1 MVNTKYLL
9 YGASGHARV
18 VEECIKANDFKLVGV
33 YDDDTSINSFN
44 SIPFLGKY
52 NKDKHKYPL
61 IISIG
66 DNEVRKR
73 IAKRIKWLYGS
84 VCHPSAHISGSTDI
98 GEGSVVFHQAIIQ
111 VCCKIGNHVI
121 VNTGASIDHECI
133 IGDFVHISPQA
144 TLCGN
149 VKVGEGTLIGA
160 NATILPGLSIGNWV
174 KVGAGAVIIND
185 VPDNSVV
192 VGNPGKIIKSVE
204 NLIL

>member
-18 VEECIKANDFKLVGV
+18 VEECIKANDFKVVGV
-33 YDDDTSINSFN
+33 YDDDTNINSFN
-44 SIPFLGKY
+44 RIPFLGKY
-52 NKDKHKYPL
+52 NKDKHTYPL

-66 DNEVRKR
+66 NNEVRKR

-84 VCHPSAHISGSTDI
+84 VCHPSVCVSACTGI
-98 GEGSVVFHQAIIQ
+98 GEGSVVLHQAIIQ
-111 VCCKIGNHVI
+111 VGCKIGKHVI

-149 VKVGEGTLIGA
+149 VKVGEGTQIGA
-160 NATILPGLSIGNWV
+160 NATILPGISIGNWV
-174 KVGAGAVIIND
+174 KVGAGAVIIDD

-192 VGNPGKIIKSVE
+192 VGNPGRIIKKVK
-204 NLIL
+204 NLFL